1 MDERGAPWIAAPT
14 TIPALEA
21 RDITMSFPGVV
32 ANDAVS
38 AAFHRGEIHCVLGEN
53 GAGKSTLMHV
63 LAGTLRPD
71 SGSILV
77 DGIPVSLDSPRAAI
91 AHGIGT
97 VYQHPVSIP
106 ALTVL
111 ENMMLG
117 EGTGVRLKPKAA
129 EEALARFG
137 SMLGVDFDPDAE
149 TGRLALGVRQQMEI
163 AKALWS
169 GSTILMLDE
178 PTAMLTP
185 HGAEEL
191 GKALERLKTH
201 GLAVVFITHKLR
213 EALDIGDRVT
223 VLRQGRVTGS
233 WDPDEMAGV
242 GQEDMRRRIVEA
254 MFGEEAHG
262 LDAPTGP
269 PDRPRASPHGGA
281 HAGPHARTATRVS
294 PHAPQ
299 PGPMPPGTAARL
311 PARPVDGAV
320 PRDVD
325 DRPALEID
333 GLTVEPHRGEV
344 GVRDISL
351 VVRPG
356 EILGVAGVDGN
367 GQRELAEAV
376 AGQRPVSSGDVR
388 VGGVTVTHEGV
399 SGRLRRGL
407 RYVTDD
413 RLGEGTI
420 PSLSVALNLVLK
432 RIGQWPFWHHGRAD
446 QRLIDE
452 YARDLVERFDIRTP
466 DVSSRCGTLS
476 GGNIQ
481 KVVLARELSSSP
493 VAVIYSKPTHG
504 LDIKTTVAV
513 RARIR
518 ALAEEGVASL
528 LISAD
533 LEEVMEL
540 SDRVA
545 VMFGGKIT
553 GIEDNVPG
561 AERRVSDLMV
571 GGGSW

>member
-1 MDERGAPWIAAPT
+1 
-14 TIPALEA
+14 
-21 RDITMSFPGVV
+21 MSFPGVV

-38 AAFHRGEIHCVLGEN
+38 AAFYRGEIHCVLGEN

-63 LAGTLRPD
+63 LAGMLRPG

-149 TGRLALGVRQQMEI
+149 TGRLALGIRQQMEI

-185 HGAEEL
+185 RGAEEL

-233 WDPDEMAGV
+233 WGPDEMAGV

-254 MFGEEAHG
+254 MFGEGAHG
-262 LDAPTGP
+262 LGEATEPPARPHAGP
-269 PDRPRASPHGGA
+269 Q
-281 HAGPHARTATRVS
+281 AGPHAGPQAGPHAGPPARSPTRVS
-294 PHAPQ
+294 PPDRR
-299 PGPMPPGTAARL
+299 PGPMSAGTSADTAAR
-311 PARPVDGAV
+311 PSVRPSEGAV
-320 PRDVD
+320 TRDVG

-333 GLTVEPHRGEV
+333 GLTVEPRRGEV

-388 VGGVTVTHEGV
+388 VGGVTVTNEGV

-432 RIGQWPFWHHGRAD
+432 RIGQRPFWRHGRAD

-504 LDIKTTVAV
+504 LDVKTTVAV

-545 VMFGGKIT
+545 VMFGGRIT